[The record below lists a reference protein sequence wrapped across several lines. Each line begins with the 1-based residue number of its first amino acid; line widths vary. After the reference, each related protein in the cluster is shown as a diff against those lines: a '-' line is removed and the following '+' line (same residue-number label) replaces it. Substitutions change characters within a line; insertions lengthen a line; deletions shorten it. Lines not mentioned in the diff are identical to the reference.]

1 MATIIQGKMLQQ
13 KIISVCEKSSSLRHF
28 YRSSMNANQ
37 SQNSR
42 RFIPNHNFTCRKFSS
57 SSGGGKGNKN
67 VPKRPRVGGGTSKNS
82 SNLDGVWY
90 STSKPP
96 STKNLDMG
104 KYGLKRLDY
113 NKMEV
118 PVWTVPPHPP

>member
-1 MATIIQGKMLQQ
+1 MMARRICTQRMQILQQ
-13 KIISVCEKSSSLRHF
+13 RWVAVCEKSSSALC
-28 YRSSMNANQ
+28 RSSVV
-37 SQNSR
+37 SQKQQISSR
-42 RFIPNHNFTCRKFSS
+42 HITIRNFSS
-57 SSGGGKGNKN
+57 SGKGKHNN
-67 VPKRPRVGGGTSKNS
+67 VPKRPRVGGGGSNSSK

-104 KYGLKRLDY
+104 QYGLKRLDY
-113 NKMEV
+113 NKIEV